1 MLYSLISGIEDTPLF
16 SGVSKN
22 HTSKYLNKSTIT
34 VKSFEANAVAY
45 SSKSEETQVAIIVAG
60 AARVYSGGE
69 NEKAL
74 MRTLNKGDIFGVA
87 NLYGSDSP
95 FPTRIIAA
103 TDLTILFI
111 DGEAFKKF
119 IENDAAATRNY
130 IAFLSG
136 RIVFLN
142 KKLATLTAGSTEKK
156 LAVYILD
163 HTVDGQLI
171 MPCSFCELAKT
182 LNIGR
187 ASLYR
192 DIETLEN
199 NGMIKRNGKTFTVI
213 DKNALS
219 EMIK

>member
-1 MLYSLISGIEDTPLF
+1 MLYSLVPEIENSPLF
-16 SGVSKN
+16 LNVSKI
-22 HTSKYLNKSTIT
+22 HTAKYLNSNTIT
-34 VKSFEANAVAY
+34 VKSFEPNTVAY
-45 SSKSEETQVAIIVAG
+45 SSKIETPQIAVIVTG
-60 AARVYSGGE
+60 AAQVYSGGE

-87 NLYGSDSP
+87 NLYGNDAP
-95 FPTRIIAA
+95 FPTRIITAKSS
-103 TDLTILFI
+103 TILFI

-119 IENDAAATRNY
+119 IENDSTATKNY

-142 KKLATLTAGSTEKK
+142 QKLATLTAGSTEKK

-163 HTVDGQLI
+163 HIVDGQLV

-199 NGMIKRNGKTFTVI
+199 NGMIKRNGKTFTVT
-213 DKNALS
+213 DKNALF